1 MCNAHRQMP
10 SFDFDWSFLSFSF
23 SLQFSHCFV
32 FLSRLPLVRF
42 IQFSSFALFL
52 TFYIYLFQ
60 SFSRSFRTLCSLLLS
75 KRSHTR
81 QTHSHSCDG
90 DEQLTLVL
98 SLSSVAVF
106 LDILA
111 SSFCPDRFLILLS
124 LIFLFP
130 VCE

>member
-10 SFDFDWSFLSFSF
+10 SFDFDWSFLGRSF
-23 SLQFSHCFV
+23 SLQASHCFV
-32 FLSRLPLVRF
+32 FLSRLSLVWF
-42 IQFSSFALFL
+42 IQFSSRLFL
-52 TFYIYLFQ
+52 NRLCLSLSVIFTYTLFVTFV
-60 SFSRSFRTLCSLLLS
+60 
-75 KRSHTR
+75 KAKPHTPI
-81 QTHSHSCDG
+81 HSHSCDG